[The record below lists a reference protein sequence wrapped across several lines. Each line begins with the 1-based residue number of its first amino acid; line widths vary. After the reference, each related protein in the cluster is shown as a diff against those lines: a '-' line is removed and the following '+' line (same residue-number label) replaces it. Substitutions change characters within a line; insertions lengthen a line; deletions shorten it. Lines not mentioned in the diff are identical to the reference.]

1 MQVHQHVPLDEYQS
15 NLRAICA
22 YFKEQWPSTKI
33 ILITPPPIYEPVRIR
48 DMYGEDDPSKLPE
61 RTNEAAGTYAQA
73 CLTVAKELNHPVIDI
88 WTKMQ
93 QFPDWQTSA
102 LWYGSISSDLIPKL
116 DGHGGETDG
125 VEVIVSQ
132 RLCGNAQ

>member
-1 MQVHQHVPLDEYQS
+1 VLFFCKEDLQTVLIVPVFP
-15 NLRAICA
+15 C
-22 YFKEQWPSTKI
+22 
-33 ILITPPPIYEPVRIR
+33 R

-61 RTNEAAGTYAQA
+61 RTNEATGTYAQA

-116 DGHGGETDG
+116 DVWMGLITVKGCH
-125 VEVIVSQ
+125 
-132 RLCGNAQ
+132 LCYQ

>member
-1 MQVHQHVPLDEYQS
+1 MERNNNKMVLIDDDKGVSQEIACALCSLNYSDKNYFAQEFKTEFIMHQY
-15 NLRAICA
+15 R
-22 YFKEQWPSTKI
+22 T
-33 ILITPPPIYEPVRIR
+33 
-48 DMYGEDDPSKLPE
+48 G
-61 RTNEAAGTYAQA
+61 TNEATGTYAQA

-116 DGHGGETDG
+116 DVWMGLITVKGCH
-125 VEVIVSQ
+125 
-132 RLCGNAQ
+132 LCYQ

>member
-1 MQVHQHVPLDEYQS
+1 MLFFCKEDLQTVLIVPVFP
-15 NLRAICA
+15 C
-22 YFKEQWPSTKI
+22 
-33 ILITPPPIYEPVRIR
+33 R
-48 DMYGEDDPSKLPE
+48 DMYGEDDPSKLPK

-116 DGHGGETDG
+116 DVWMGLITVKGCH
-125 VEVIVSQ
+125 
-132 RLCGNAQ
+132 LCYQ